1 MSTTALVDLL
11 KKNKVLICVGSGGVG
26 KTTVSAALG
35 VKAAECGLR
44 VLVMTIDPAQRLKVA
59 LGLGASGGQKIRV
72 PEQHYSGEI
81 FASLLNAEEIF
92 REFVFSAAND
102 KSKAEKL
109 TQNRLY
115 QQLSTT
121 LSGSQEFTSLLQL
134 SRMVEADEF
143 DLVILDTPPAQHAID
158 FLEAPEKISALFK
171 ETIVRWFIGEWENA
185 NFIKKI
191 ISRGT
196 QTVLSALELITG
208 SQFMIELND
217 FFKSVGAVQAKI
229 NEYSE
234 GVRQILK
241 RESTG
246 FLLVTGFDEAK
257 LIEAGQLKDYLEGSG
272 YHLRGAIINRA
283 FPLFDTKNAEVGSA
297 LQETY
302 AQWAKYHAKR
312 ELQFQNFVKGWSS
325 QLPIV
330 RVPDFNNDIQGLN
343 GIEVIAHELENAFTN
358 DYSRRMR
365 TGG

>member
-1 MSTTALVDLL
+1 MSSNLLNLL

-35 VKAAECGLR
+35 VRAAQLGLR

-59 LGLGASGGQKIRV
+59 LGLNATRGQKMRV
-72 PEQHYSGEI
+72 PDQHYAGEI

-92 REFVFSAAND
+92 QEFVFSAADD
-102 KSKAEKL
+102 KAKAEKL

-134 SRMVEADEF
+134 SRMVETNEF

-185 NFIKKI
+185 NFIKRI

-196 QTVLSALELITG
+196 QTALSALELITG

-217 FFKSVGAVQAKI
+217 FFKSVGAVQSKI

-234 GVRQILK
+234 HVKHIL
-241 RESTG
+241 RRDSTG

-257 LIEAGQLKDYLEGSG
+257 LIEAGNLKKYLEDSG

-283 FPLFDTKNAEVGSA
+283 FPVFDSTRTPVAPS
-297 LQETY
+297 LQMAYEE
-302 AQWAKYHAKR
+302 WMRYHAKR
-312 ELQFQNFVKGWSS
+312 EAQFQNFVKGWGE

-330 RVPDFNNDIQGLN
+330 RVPDFNNDIQGLQ
-343 GIEVIAHELENAFTN
+343 GIEVIAHELDKAFTN
-358 DYSRRMR
+358 HNSGGMR
-365 TGG
+365 AGR